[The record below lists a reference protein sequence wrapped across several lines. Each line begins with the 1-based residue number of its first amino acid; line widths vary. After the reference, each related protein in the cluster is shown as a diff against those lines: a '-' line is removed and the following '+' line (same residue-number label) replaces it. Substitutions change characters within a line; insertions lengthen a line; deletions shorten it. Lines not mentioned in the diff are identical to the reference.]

1 MKKKPIYVEIDIH
14 SNVDKVWEA
23 SQNPIFHSQWDLR
36 FSSIT
41 YLPKQDGEPQ
51 MFTYKRS
58 VTPLFTVEGWGKST
72 GAINKED
79 GTRSSSLHF
88 GTNQWISPIKEG
100 RGYWK
105 YAPQHKGTKF
115 LTQYDYEANFGLS
128 GKVFDAF
135 IFRPL
140 IGWGT
145 ALSFDVLKR
154 WIEKGEAPRSQYLR
168 FFTTYGL
175 TIFFAFIWIYHG
187 LIPKIIGRHPEER
200 RMLAGALPFDDSQI
214 VAILITIGIAEMLFG
229 VLWLVYKKNKQLF
242 ALQLVVFPLLTI
254 AALIAAPVAAIH
266 PFNPVTFNLS
276 LFVLSL
282 IGYFS
287 SDDVP
292 TAKSCK
298 RRR

>member
-1 MKKKPIYVEIDIH
+1 MKTKPIYVEIEIDSTIEE
-14 SNVDKVWEA
+14 VWDA
-23 SQNPIFHSQWDLR
+23 SQNPDLHSQWDLR

-41 YLPKQDGEPQ
+41 YLPKKGDEPQ

-58 VTPLFTVEGWGKST
+58 VTPFLTVEGWGKST
-72 GAINKED
+72 GTFNKGD

-88 GTNQWISPIKEG
+88 GTNQWFSPIKEG
-100 RGYWK
+100 KGYWK
-105 YAPQHKGTKF
+105 YEQQQKKTKF
-115 LTQYDYEANFGLS
+115 LTQYDYDANFGSL

-135 IFRPL
+135 VFRPM

-145 ALSFDVLKR
+145 ALSFDVMKR
-154 WIEKGEAPRSQYLR
+154 WIEKGEAPRSQYFR

-175 TIFFAFIWIYHG
+175 SVLFALIWIYHG
-187 LIPKIIGRHPEER
+187 LIPKIIGKHPEEI
-200 RMLAGALPFDDSQI
+200 RMLANTFPFDPSQ
-214 VAILITIGIAEMLFG
+214 LTLLLIGIGVAELLFG
-229 VLWLVYKKNKQLF
+229 VFWLVYKRKKHLF

-254 AALIAAPVAAIH
+254 AAIIAVPEAAMH

-276 LFVLSL
+276 LFALSL

-287 SDDVP
+287 SDDTP

-298 RRR
+298 RKR

>member
-1 MKKKPIYVEIDIH
+1 MKKKPIYVEIEIDSHI
-14 SNVDKVWEA
+14 DDVWDA
-23 SQNPIFHSQWDLR
+23 SQDPDLHSQWDLR

-41 YLPKQDGEPQ
+41 YLPKKDGEPQ

-58 VTPLFTVEGWGKST
+58 VSPLLTVEGWGKST
-72 GAINKED
+72 GTFNKGD

-88 GTNQWISPIKEG
+88 GTDQWVSPIKEG
-100 RGYWK
+100 KGYWK
-105 YAPQHKGTKF
+105 YEPQQKGTKF
-115 LTQYDYEANFGLS
+115 LTQYDYDANFGS
-128 GKVFDAF
+128 IGKAFDAF
-135 IFRPL
+135 VFRPI

-154 WIEKGEAPRSQYLR
+154 WLEKGESPRSQYYR

-175 TIFFAFIWIYHG
+175 AMLFAFVWIYHG
-187 LIPKIIGRHPEER
+187 LLPKIIGMHPEEK
-200 RMLAGALPFDDSQI
+200 RMLASTIPFDDPTI
-214 VAILITIGIAEMLFG
+214 TAIMIGIGIAEVLFG
-229 VLWLVYKKNKQLF
+229 VLWLIYKRKKHLF
-242 ALQLVVFPLLTI
+242 TLQLIIFPLLTI
-254 AALIAAPVAAIH
+254 AAMIAAPEAAIH

-287 SDDVP
+287 SDCLP

-298 RRR
+298 RKR

>member
-1 MKKKPIYVEIDIH
+1 MKKEPIYVEIEIDSAI
-14 SNVDKVWEA
+14 DEVWKA
-23 SQNPIFHSQWDLR
+23 SQDPDLHSQWDLR

-41 YLPKQDGEPQ
+41 YLPKKDDEPQ

-58 VTPLFTVEGWGKST
+58 VSPLLTVEGWGKST
-72 GAINKED
+72 GTFNKDD

-88 GTNQWISPIKEG
+88 GTDQWFSPIKVG

-105 YAPQHKGTKF
+105 YEPRQEATTF
-115 LTQYDYEANFGLS
+115 LTQYNYDVNFGTV

-135 IFRPL
+135 IFHPL

-154 WIEKGEAPRSQYLR
+154 WLEKGEVPRSQYFR

-175 TIFFAFIWIYHG
+175 SILFAFIWIYHG
-187 LIPKIIGRHPEER
+187 LVPKIIGKHPEEL
-200 RMLAGALPFDDSQI
+200 RMLANTVPFD
-214 VAILITIGIAEMLFG
+214 VTEALLISIGIAEVLFG
-229 VLWLVYKKNKQLF
+229 VLWLVYRRKKHLF
-242 ALQLVVFPLLTI
+242 ALQVAVFPLLTI
-254 AALIAAPVAAIH
+254 AALIAAPEAAVH
-266 PFNPVTFNLS
+266 PFNPVTFNLA

-282 IGYFS
+282 IGYCTS
-287 SDDVP
+287 EDVP

-298 RRR
+298 RKR